1 MTKVRRLGRLVLLAS
16 TVSGVHGSAT
26 AQGPTPVVASPGSA
40 IAHPELWPK
49 AHSPAALT
57 DARTERF
64 VAGLLVKMSVE
75 EKVGQL
81 VQGDTSS
88 LKPEDLRQYP
98 LGSVLSGGNSP
109 PLGGPERSP
118 APVWAATA
126 DAYRKVSL
134 EARPGHVPIPTIYG
148 VDVIHG
154 NSNVVGATLFPHAVG
169 LGAMHDLALVERIGK
184 ATAEETAAAGVD
196 WAFWPTVATVRDNRW
211 GRSYE
216 SYSEEP
222 AETAAWAR
230 AMVRGLQGDPAKWP
244 ALQQGRVAASSKHF
258 LGDGGTNGKDQGENA
273 STEAELIRITAPAYA
288 AAVDAGTMTVMAS
301 YNSWHGV
308 KMHGNQSL
316 LTGMLKG
323 QMGFQGFVVGDWNAQ
338 GQLPGCTNVHCPL
351 AINAG
356 VDMIMAPDSWKGFY
370 TNTLADVREGRI
382 SMARLD
388 DAVTRI
394 LRVKARLGLFENRL
408 PWENR
413 AGVMGAPE
421 HRAIARE
428 AVAKSLVLLKN
439 DGATLPLRGNAH
451 VLIAGDG
458 ADNIGKQAGGWTYSW
473 QGTGNTN
480 ADFPTGTSIG
490 AGIAAALK
498 AAGGRA
504 EINPAGKF
512 TTKPD
517 VAIVV
522 IGEEPYAEFQGDIA
536 TLEYQPGEHYD
547 LELIRSLKAQGIKVV
562 TVFLSGRP
570 LWVNPEINASDAFVA
585 AWLPGSEGGGVADV
599 LVGDAAGRPR
609 RDFNGTLNFS
619 WPKTAAQYTLNKGDP
634 GYDPQFARG
643 YGLRYASARPLGVL
657 PEVSGV
663 SAAVVNTSDYFTR
676 GRVRAPWHVALTDA
690 GGTVALDRQGVGAS
704 RNGTVRVEAVDAAG
718 VQEAGRRVTWSGKAP
733 GTLAFAGDPI
743 DLGRQTNGDV
753 SISIV
758 YRLDSAAPGAP
769 VRLSLGDPAKG
780 VNIASLIKPTPG
792 ASTGS
797 VKVTLKCLRA
807 ASADVASVATPIR
820 IDTNGTLALTL
831 VSATLSG
838 DPNDAVC
845 PAS

>member
-1 MTKVRRLGRLVLLAS
+1 MTKVKRLGRWVLLAS
-16 TVSGVHGSAT
+16 TVGAFC
-26 AQGPTPVVASPGSA
+26 GSA
-40 IAHPELWPK
+40 IAQVAAAPAVVPGAGLAHPALWPQ
-49 AHSPAALT
+49 AHSPAGLT
-57 DARTERF
+57 DPKTERF
-64 VAGLLVKMSVE
+64 VAGLLAKMSVE

-81 VQGDTSS
+81 VQGDTAS

-118 APVWAATA
+118 APLWAATA
-126 DAYRKVSL
+126 DAFRKVSM
-134 EARPGHVPIPTIYG
+134 EARPGHVAIPTIYG

-258 LGDGGTNGKDQGENA
+258 LGDGGTNGKDQGNNV
-273 STEAELIRITAPAYA
+273 STEAALIRVAAPAYV
-288 AAVDAGTMTVMAS
+288 AAVDAGTMTIMAS
-301 YNSWHGV
+301 YNSWQGV
-308 KMHGNQSL
+308 KMHGNRSL
-316 LTGMLKG
+316 LTDVLKRR
-323 QMGFQGFVVGDWNAQ
+323 MGFQGFVVGDWNAQ
-338 GQLPGCTNVHCPL
+338 GQLPGCTNEHCPL

-356 VDMIMAPDSWKGFY
+356 VDMIMAPDSWKAFY
-370 TNTLADVREGRI
+370 TNTLADVRAGTI

-394 LRVKARLGLFENRL
+394 LRVKARLGLFEASL
-408 PWENR
+408 PWENKD
-413 AGVMGAPE
+413 GVMGAPE
-421 HRAIARE
+421 HRSIARE

-439 DGATLPLRGNAH
+439 DGGTLPLRGNAH

-458 ADNIGKQAGGWTYSW
+458 ADNIGKQSGGWTYSW

-498 AAGGRA
+498 AEGGSA
-504 EINPAGKF
+504 EINAAGRF

-517 VAIVV
+517 VAVVV

-536 TLEYQPGEHYD
+536 TLEYQPGEHFD
-547 LELIRSLKAQGIKVV
+547 LELIKSLKAQGIKVV

-585 AWLPGSEGGGVADV
+585 AWLPGTEGGGVADV

-609 RDFNGTLNFS
+609 RDFNGTLSFS
-619 WPKTAAQYTLNKGDP
+619 WPKTAAQYTLNKGDA
-634 GYDPQFARG
+634 GYDPQFALG
-643 YGLRYASARPLGVL
+643 YGLRYADRKPLGML

-663 SAAVVNTSDYFTR
+663 SAVVVNASDFFTR

-690 GGTVALDRQGVGAS
+690 DGTVALDRQAVGAS
-704 RNGTVRVEAVDAAG
+704 KGSTVRVEAVDAAG
-718 VQEAGRRVTWSGKAP
+718 VQEAGRRVTWNGKGP

-753 SISIV
+753 SVALV
-758 YRLDSAAPGAP
+758 YRLDGGRAHRARAP
-769 VRLSLGDPAKG
+769 VARRS
-780 VNIASLIKPTPG
+780 
-792 ASTGS
+792 
-797 VKVTLKCLRA
+797 RA
-807 ASADVASVATPIR
+807 R
-820 IDTNGTLALTL
+820 R
-831 VSATLSG
+831 
-838 DPNDAVC
+838 
-845 PAS
+845 